1 MCIGRINSWLMSE
14 GNQQLRPRPG
24 PRQREP
30 PPKMTSE
37 EAAKKRIDPGP
48 TSTRSGSAVV
58 VSHSREATWA
68 RNRTTLNAL
77 RVTKECTPYLE
88 EGRLINKRAA
98 ELDHEMQRISLQLD
112 VFRIT
117 QKELNSGHGIL
128 EGSMQTKKQKKK
140 EHISSLQTLYAI
152 ELLQK
157 KEERMRLQD
166 RLTEINKIIR
176 SIYRNYEDARQFDGV
191 VGGRMRTSARNKTK
205 KHKWSL
211 KYKRSINCK
220 NPKGF
225 SQRQYCTK

>member
-1 MCIGRINSWLMSE
+1 MS
-14 GNQQLRPRPG
+14 QPPRPG

-37 EAAKKRIDPGP
+37 EAAKKRMDPGP
-48 TSTRSGSAVV
+48 TSARSAVV

-77 RVTKECTPYLE
+77 RVTKECAPYLE

-112 VFRIT
+112 AFRIT
-117 QKELNSGHGIL
+117 QKELNSGHGL
-128 EGSMQTKKQKKK
+128 LDGSMQTKKQKKK
-140 EHISSLQTLYAI
+140 EHISSLQTLYAM

-191 VGGRMRTSARNKTK
+191 GGRRTRSKTK

-220 NPKGF
+220 TPKGF